1 MQEIPLK
8 TLPNQELSVQLDGG
22 LFNIALKSTGNTTS
36 VSIAL
41 NGVQIIRNM
50 RAVANQYI
58 IPSRYEENGN
68 FMFVTSNFQ
77 LPKYDQFGVTQSLIY
92 VTGAELGVLRA
103 PVAPPVIASDFDPA
117 GALPLRFKPQNYIL
131 AP

>member
-8 TLPNQELSVQLDGG
+8 ALPNQEIAIQLDGG
-22 LFNIALKSTGNTTS
+22 LFNIILKTTGNTTS

-41 NGVQIIRNM
+41 NAVQIVWNA

-58 IPSRYEENGN
+58 IPSAYQDNGN

-77 LPKYDQFGVTQSLIY
+77 LPMYDQFGVTQSLIY
-92 VTGAELGVLRA
+92 VTGAELGVIRA
-103 PVAPPVIASDFDPA
+103 PVAPPVIASDFDPN
-117 GALPLRFKPQNYIL
+117 GAMPMRFKPQGYTL